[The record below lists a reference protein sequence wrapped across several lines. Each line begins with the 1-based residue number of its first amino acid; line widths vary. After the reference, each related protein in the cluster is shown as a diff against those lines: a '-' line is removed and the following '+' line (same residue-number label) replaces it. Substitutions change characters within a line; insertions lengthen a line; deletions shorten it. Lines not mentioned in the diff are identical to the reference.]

1 METNYR
7 EEGINVSR
15 NARWWPCTWACA
27 TVEMGNFVKI
37 GAAMEMGNLEEGV
50 QLWRWD
56 LACVALLLD
65 EEKKRRSKRNRIWVH
80 EMLRKRKVEGEFA
93 TLYRELIDNEMKF
106 YKYFRMSVQQFTI
119 LLSKVH
125 CDLAKRNTTFT
136 EAVTRKEKLAACLR
150 LVAYFIS

>member
-1 METNYR
+1 MFKQ
-7 EEGINVSR
+7 VS
-15 NARWWPCTWACA
+15 
-27 TVEMGNFVKI
+27 FK
-37 GAAMEMGNLEEGV
+37 
-50 QLWRWD
+50 D

-106 YKYFRMSVQQFTI
+106 YKHFRMSVQQFTI